1 MSSDAS
7 KPRLSVTGS
16 PDQYQPTYGN
26 PVVST
31 SNDVA
36 KEKGERR
43 QDLDA
48 GAKAPLKVG
57 AVGGNTYPGR
67 ALPPVEQVKVA
78 APCEAGF
85 AKKQADKQMQEQ
97 RQDLK

>member
-1 MSSDAS
+1 MSADAS

-16 PDQYQPTYGN
+16 PEDYKPTYGD
-26 PVVST
+26 PKVST

-36 KEKGERR
+36 FQKDVRADG
-43 QDLDA
+43 DA

-57 AVGGNTYPGR
+57 AVGGNNYPGR
-67 ALPPVEQVKVA
+67 ALPAAEQVKDCPC
-78 APCEAGF
+78 APAGT
-85 AKKQADKQMQEQ
+85 AKKQADKQLQEQ